1 MPCNRL
7 WRGPR
12 VESCKSKPSAF
23 RSRILKVHGSAR
35 NPAAESSSSHEA
47 SGERKAEAS
56 QSSGDQD
63 DFADGAGL
71 HYFFVGAG
79 GLAERDLFAD
89 HRLQRA
95 VLESGNECGVNL
107 RDLRGLRGPQREG
120 MHGSAP
126 HHQIARSD
134 GDVAAAA
141 DHHDTALQSKEL
153 EIAAKIDVGEHLEN
167 DVDPTATAG
176 FQDFVVIAGLA
187 VIEGLVRSLALHES
201 EAFVRAGS

>member
-1 MPCNRL
+1 M
-7 WRGPR
+7 
-12 VESCKSKPSAF
+12 
-23 RSRILKVHGSAR
+23 
-35 NPAAESSSSHEA
+35 
-47 SGERKAEAS
+47 
-56 QSSGDQD
+56 
-63 DFADGAGL
+63 
-71 HYFFVGAG
+71 
-79 GLAERDLFAD
+79 
-89 HRLQRA
+89 RA
-95 VLESGNECGVNL
+95 VLKAGDECGVKL

-176 FQDFVVIAGLA
+176 FQDFVVIAGLG
-187 VIEGLVRSLALHES
+187 VIEGWMRSFALHVS
-201 EAFVRAGS
+201 EDCVSAAIAE